1 VRVKNIRK
9 EAMIVHHAYV
19 FMADGMEETEC
30 LTIVDLLRRGGV
42 DVTTVSVMKK
52 KAVHTSHG
60 VVIKAD
66 QKFKKVDFSDA
77 DLLFLPGGGLGV
89 QNLYAH
95 KGLKKLLKS
104 ADLDKV
110 YLGAVCAGPSVL
122 GRLGLL
128 KGYHA
133 TCYPG
138 FEDQL
143 KGADYTGEGICVDRH
158 IVTGIGL
165 GFCVDLGLRL
175 LAILEGQ
182 DVSDK
187 IKAKIQ
193 HPDCVAKAADH

>member
-1 VRVKNIRK
+1 
-9 EAMIVHHAYV
+9 MHHAYV

-52 KAVHTSHG
+52 RTIHTSHG
-60 VVIKAD
+60 IVLKAD

-95 KGLKKLLKS
+95 KGLRKLLKS
-104 ADLDKV
+104 ADLDKI

-122 GRLGLL
+122 GKLGLL
-128 KGYHA
+128 KGYHV

-143 KGADYTGEGICVDRH
+143 KGADYTGEGVCVDHH

-182 DVSDK
+182 EVSDK

-193 HPDCVAKAADH
+193 HPDCVNHGANH